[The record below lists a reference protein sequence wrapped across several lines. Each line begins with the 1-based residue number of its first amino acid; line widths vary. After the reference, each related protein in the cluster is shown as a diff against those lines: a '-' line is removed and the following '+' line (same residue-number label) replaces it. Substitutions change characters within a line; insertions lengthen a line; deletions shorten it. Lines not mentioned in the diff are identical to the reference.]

1 MKILLKNGT
10 VVNAFTDSLEK
21 VNVLIEDEKI
31 IGVGDYSDDDADMV
45 EDVSG
50 KYVCP
55 GFIDGHIHIE
65 STMMTP
71 AEFVKA
77 VLPHG
82 TTGVV
87 ADPHEI
93 ANVCGIEGVRFML
106 EASAGLPVT
115 VYIMLPSCVPA
126 TGFDEAGATLTAEDL
141 EPLYMTP
148 RILGLAEVMN
158 YSGVIAKEQEVR
170 KKIEDAHRNGKVV
183 DGHAPLL
190 LGKDLDTYLSAGIQS
205 DHECSS
211 YEEGAERIRK
221 GQWLMIRQGTAARNL
236 KGLIELFEEPWS
248 RKCLLVTD
256 DRHPADIL
264 KDGHIDHIVRLAI
277 EMGKSSVTAIRMATI
292 QAAECFGLQRVG
304 AVAPGFQANVLIL
317 DDLDSVAVRDV
328 YCSGEKVVSNGKLT
342 EITTP
347 VIKEQRIKAVRNSFY
362 VDRLKDSDFHI
373 EEKGKYCRIIKTIP
387 GQLLTEE
394 WIAEINWAKSNG
406 VDVER
411 DILKIAVIE
420 RHMHTGHKGI
430 GFISGLGIKRG
441 AVASTV
447 SHDSHNLVVIG
458 TNDEDMVCV
467 ANHVIKMGGGYAV
480 VCDRKI
486 LTALPLPIAGLMSEL
501 GVSELAER
509 NQKLLDTVTSLGVAE
524 EATPLM
530 TMAFVSLAV
539 IPSLKLTTKGLVDV
553 GRQEQVSLYADITD
567 GG

>member
-1 MKILLKNGT
+1 MKILLKNGS
-10 VVNAFTDSLEK
+10 VVNVFSDSLEK
-21 VNVLIEDEKI
+21 GNVLIEDEKI
-31 IGVGDYSDDDADMV
+31 IGVGDYTEDDADIV

-50 KYVCP
+50 KYICP

-71 AEFVKA
+71 VEFAKA

-82 TTGVV
+82 TTGVI

-93 ANVCGIEGVRFML
+93 ANVCGIEGVQFML
-106 EASAGLPVT
+106 EASAELPVT
-115 VYIMLPSCVPA
+115 VYIMLPSCVPSTA
-126 TGFDEAGATLTAEDL
+126 FDESGATLTAEDL

-148 RILGLAEVMN
+148 RILGLAEMMN
-158 YSGVIAKEQEVR
+158 YPGVIAKEQEVLQ
-170 KKIEDAHRNGKVV
+170 KIEDAHRNGKVV
-183 DGHAPLL
+183 DGHAPLIS
-190 LGKDLDTYLSAGIQS
+190 GKELDIYLSAGIQS

-236 KGLIELFEEPWS
+236 NGLIELFDEPWS

-264 KDGHIDHIVRLAI
+264 KDGHIDHIIRLAI
-277 EMGKSSVTAIRMATI
+277 EMGKSPFAAIRMATI
-292 QAAECFGLQRVG
+292 QTAECFGLHRVG

-317 DDLDSVAVRDV
+317 DDLDSVSVRDV
-328 YCSGEKVVSNGKLT
+328 YCGGKKVVSNGKVT

-347 VIKEQRIKAVRNSFY
+347 AIKEQRIKAVRNSFY
-362 VDRLKDSDFHI
+362 VDKLRESDLHI
-373 EEKGKYCRIIKTIP
+373 EEKGTHCRVIKTIP
-387 GQLLTEE
+387 GQLLTDE
-394 WIAEINWAKSNG
+394 WITEINWAKNNG
-406 VDVER
+406 IDVER

-430 GFISGLGIKRG
+430 GFISGIGLKKG

-447 SHDSHNLVVIG
+447 SHDSHNLVIIG
-458 TNDEDMVCV
+458 ANDEDMMCV

-480 VCDRKI
+480 SCDGKI
-486 LTALPLPIAGLMSEL
+486 LADLPLPIAGLMSEL
-501 GVSELAER
+501 GATELAEK
-509 NQKLLDTVTSLGVAE
+509 NEKLLDTLTFLGVAKE
-524 EATPLM
+524 VAPLM

-553 GRQEQVSLYADITD
+553 GKQEQVSLYADLCE
-567 GG
+567 